1 MKDTVHIHSE
11 CLECEEI
18 STDRPSLPDEETTY
32 SISDLFKVFGDTT
45 RLKILFALERGP
57 MCGSHLA
64 EHLGLTKAAIS
75 YQLKM
80 LRQHDLVRS
89 KKEGKNVIYNLSDDH
104 VRAIID
110 CAIEHVSE

>member
-1 MKDTVHIHSE
+1 MKDTCKCSHI
-11 CLECEEI
+11 CRECEIGKEALLLPSEEI
-18 STDRPSLPDEETTY
+18 
-32 SISDLFKVFGDTT
+32 IWGVSDLFKVFGDAT
-45 RLKILFALERGP
+45 RIKILLALERGP

-89 KKEGKNVIYNLSDDH
+89 TKEGKNVIYALSDDH

-110 CAIEHVSE
+110 CATEHVNE

>member
-1 MKDTVHIHSE
+1 MKEAERNIDR
-11 CLECEEI
+11 CLECHEGGSRVE
-18 STDRPSLPDEETTY
+18 LPDEETVY
-32 SISDLFKVFGDTT
+32 AISDLFKIFGDTT
-45 RLKILFALERGP
+45 RLDILFALERGP

-89 KKEGKNVIYNLSDDH
+89 RREGKSIIYRLSDDH

>member
-1 MKDTVHIHSE
+1 MTDHVHDI

-18 STDRPSLPDEETTY
+18 AGERPSLPDEETVY
-32 SISDLFKVFGDTT
+32 AISDLFKVFGDTT
-45 RLKILFALERGP
+45 RLKILFALERGA

-64 EHLGLTKAAIS
+64 EHLGLTKAAVS

-89 KKEGKNVIYNLSDDH
+89 KREGKSIVYRLSDDH

>member
-1 MKDTVHIHSE
+1 MSHTDKISAF
-11 CLECEEI
+11 CLECEDGI
-18 STDRPSLPDEETTY
+18 HSRPELPDEERIY
-32 SISDLFKVFGDTT
+32 GISDLFKVFGDTT
-45 RLKILFALERGP
+45 RLKILLALERGA

-64 EHLGLTKAAIS
+64 EHLGLTKAAVS

-89 KKEGKNVIYNLSDDH
+89 KKEGKTVIYRLSDDH